1 MLTGGT
7 VAVTAP
13 VGPPMGAVTLLAL
26 PHRPAQ
32 FAGATL
38 SQTAEHLHVL
48 GRDRLAVEVF
58 G

>member
-1 MLTGGT
+1 
-7 VAVTAP
+7 
-13 VGPPMGAVTLLAL
+13 MGAVTLLAL

-48 GRDRLAVEVF
+48 GWDRLAVEVF